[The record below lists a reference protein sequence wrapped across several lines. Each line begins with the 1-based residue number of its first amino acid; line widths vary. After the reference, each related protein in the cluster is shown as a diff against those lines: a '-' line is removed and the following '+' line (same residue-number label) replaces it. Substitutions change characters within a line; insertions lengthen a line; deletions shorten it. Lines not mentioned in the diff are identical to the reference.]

1 MIRDWLRTAVSQP
14 DSRTWVCILIPS
26 LYIQT
31 HLSSNGKIPLPR
43 PQTLQGQDLQI
54 LNELLLGLSRR
65 MLAVVA
71 EKVNL
76 LMLQKATAFEDKQLY
91 AQLMLTSDY
100 YYYNQ

>member
-1 MIRDWLRTAVSQP
+1 M
-14 DSRTWVCILIPS
+14 
-26 LYIQT
+26 
-31 HLSSNGKIPLPR
+31 GKIPPAPA
-43 PQTLQGQDLQI
+43 PQTLQGQDLRM
-54 LNELLLGLSRR
+54 LNELLPRALQT

-76 LMLQKATAFEDKQLY
+76 LMLQKATALKYKQLY